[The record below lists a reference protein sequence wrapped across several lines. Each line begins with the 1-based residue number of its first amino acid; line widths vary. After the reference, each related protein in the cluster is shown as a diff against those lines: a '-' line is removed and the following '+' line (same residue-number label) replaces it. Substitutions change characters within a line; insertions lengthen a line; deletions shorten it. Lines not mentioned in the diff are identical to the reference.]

1 MTDRI
6 AGWHRCWTN
15 AQGRDALLDAHDTG
29 ITFPLRLLARTG
41 QVIEQDTVFVAVHVF
56 SFGSEWTCSRQAR
69 DVRFE
74 GERPMAS
81 LYYEGCRRQ
90 RRTILFLSHF
100 GLLCV
105 IEFVT
110 LRRPMC
116 RGVPESRGAR
126 GKPRVGESAMVRVLN
141 EILLY
146 SGMAAFVTG
155 IVVLA
160 AATWIS

>member
-1 MTDRI
+1 MGTID
-6 AGWHRCWTN
+6 
-15 AQGRDALLDAHDTG
+15 
-29 ITFPLRLLARTG
+29 F
-41 QVIEQDTVFVAVHVF
+41 
-56 SFGSEWTCSRQAR
+56 
-69 DVRFE
+69 
-74 GERPMAS
+74 RPIS
-81 LYYEGCRRQ
+81 N
-90 RRTILFLSHF
+90 FF
-100 GLLCV
+100 V

-116 RGVPESRGAR
+116 LGVPESRGAQ